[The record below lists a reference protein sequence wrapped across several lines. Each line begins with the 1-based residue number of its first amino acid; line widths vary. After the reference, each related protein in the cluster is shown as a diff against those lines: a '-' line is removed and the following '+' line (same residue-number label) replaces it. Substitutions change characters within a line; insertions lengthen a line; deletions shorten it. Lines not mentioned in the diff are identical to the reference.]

1 MKKLL
6 LSLLCVVFVSAFA
19 FSAETTYTGTVTSS
33 HKLGASVKTVTLDNV
48 SWNID
53 AEWYAS
59 SFSQRD
65 GGTTNRFTFGSAAN
79 PLKSL
84 NFNTTYFK
92 GKAIS
97 EVRVFTRQQGEKAK
111 TSVHVQVGTVK
122 SETYDLSDITTGDP
136 VEKIFTFATPVV
148 ADKIEIIWEN
158 SNSST
163 GKTDKNGGCTFS
175 KIIVKY
181 SDEPVGPTAPAAI
194 AVTAGSETFANGGNY
209 EIEEGTEVSIASAG
223 ATSIEIADNGNL
235 PIVSSGETTTWIPE
249 AGSHDV
255 TVTSKNEV
263 GSTDISFTLTVNKKA
278 EPKQPSQLAWSAT
291 QWSVIENSEDLSG
304 APVLSNPLKLEVIYN
319 SSDENVAVII
329 DGELIIGSAGTT
341 TITAAP
347 ADSETYEGTASYTLT
362 ITPEPVLGDI
372 TVNGVKIDGEEISC
386 IVGDSFTF
394 AAENAEM
401 IGYSVENA
409 SGVVVSSDDVIGSSC
424 TWTANNEGEYIVSIT
439 ALLGSSTKTA
449 VYQATVTPKPSA
461 PIITDWTLVTS
472 KEQFNAEYE
481 YVITCT
487 GTYKYLQETYNFSM
501 AMAQSQITTGSYDM
515 LSVVTGDDFKI
526 VDDKI
531 SVLGS
536 DAAIFTLEPTSE
548 ADKYYFKSTVTDTDG
563 NYKYLYCSANKK
575 STLSA
580 DNKTAFTLTVDS
592 KGNTT
597 MVTKYTSSENG
608 YMAGNPNSGNNQRFA
623 TYKDAPS
630 ATSGNR
636 LPIQIFHKT
645 KEIEAPRVFIDEVE
659 VTDFETAVN
668 LDGDKKTVRIQAA
681 DESHHIFYKHV
692 PSSAG
697 AARFNETAN
706 EDGFTHVE
714 GNSAEVTVDTNGE
727 LHIYA
732 QHPDNGLKSRSVV
745 LTFTG
750 DSTGIDEIG
759 VEGEK
764 AGAWFDLQ
772 GRRVAAPAKGGVY
785 IRRQGSKVVKTAF

>member
-19 FSAETTYTGTVTSS
+19 FSAETTYTGTVTSAHS
-33 HKLGASVKTVTLDNV
+33 LGANVKTVTLNDV

-53 AEWYAS
+53 AEWYNKS
-59 SFSQRD
+59 YTLRD
-65 GGTTNRFTFGSAAN
+65 GNPDRFTFGSSSN

-97 EVRVFTRQQGEKAK
+97 EVKVFTRQQGAKAQ
-111 TSVHVQVGTVK
+111 TSVYVQVGTVK
-122 SETYDLSDITTGDP
+122 SKTYDLSGTTTGNP
-136 VEKIFTFATPVV
+136 VEKIFTFDTPVV

-158 SNSST
+158 SNTST
-163 GKTDKNGGCTFS
+163 VKSDKNGGCTFS
-175 KIIVKY
+175 KIVVTY
-181 SDEPVGPTAPAAI
+181 SDEPVGPTAPASI

-223 ATSIEIADNGNL
+223 ATSIEIADNGNE
-235 PIVSSGETTTWIPE
+235 PIISNGETTTWIPE

-278 EPKQPSQLAWSAT
+278 EPKQPSQLAWSAA

-304 APVLSNPLKLEVIYN
+304 APVLSNPLNLEVIYN

-347 ADSETYEGTASYTLT
+347 ADSETYEGTATYTLT

-372 TVNGVKIDGEEISC
+372 TVNGVKIEGEEISC
-386 IVGDSFTF
+386 LVGDSFTF

-409 SGVVVSSDDVIGSSC
+409 NGDVVSSDDVIGSAC
-424 TWTANNEGEYIVSIT
+424 TWAVNNEGEYIVSIT
-439 ALLGSSTKTA
+439 AMLGNNTKTA
-449 VYQATVTPKPSA
+449 VYQAIVAPQPSA

-472 KEQFNAEYE
+472 EEQFNSAYE

-487 GTYKYLQETYNFSM
+487 GSYKASGVTNNFSM
-501 AMAQSQITTGSYDM
+501 AMAQSQITSGSGDM
-515 LSVVTGDDFKI
+515 LSVVTDDDFKI
-526 VDDKI
+526 VDNKI

-536 DAAIFTLEPTSE
+536 NAAIFTLEPTSE
-548 ADKYYFKSTVTDTDG
+548 ADQYYFKSTATDTDG
-563 NYKYLYCSANKK
+563 NRKYLYCSANKQ

-580 DNKTAFTLTVDS
+580 DNKTAFTLTVD
-592 KGNTT
+592 KQGNTLMFAQYDNET
-597 MVTKYTSSENG
+597 G
-608 YMAGNPNSGNNQRFA
+608 YMAGNPNSGKNQRFA

-630 ATSGNR
+630 ATSGIR

-681 DESHHIFYKHV
+681 DESHHIFYKHA

-697 AARFNETAN
+697 AARFNETAG